1 MKKLLILTLL
11 LGACGSSPPSHN
23 IPADAFQTIN
33 VYFTREPGGASAN
46 DCSSVTPLERAVPK
60 IKDIE
65 TVALKNLFRGPSED
79 EKKAG
84 YSSFFSPDTADMLI
98 DFHGKEDTAYV
109 NLTDIRA
116 VIPNASSSCGSAE
129 LLAEMDATIK
139 QFGNYSNTLYAI
151 DGSSPDFYEWLQ
163 LSAPASFPDEF

>member
-11 LGACGSSPPSHN
+11 LSACGSSPPSHN

-33 VYFTREPGGASAN
+33 VYFNKDAN

-79 EKKAG
+79 EKNVG
-84 YSSFFSPDTADMLI
+84 HSSFFSQDTADILI

-116 VIPNASSSCGSAE
+116 IIPNASSSCGSAE

-139 QFGNYSNTLYAI
+139 QFGTYSNTLYAI
-151 DGSSPDFYEWLQ
+151 NGSSQDFYEWLQ
-163 LSAPASFPDEF
+163 MSAPASFPDEF